1 MSPRRASLREE
12 WFIEDSERDISGLCP
27 MCRVAAEAE
36 IMRFGPTVRDGL
48 HEIFAA
54 SRAIRVQGATAGRG
68 YRDHGDWDAAAVV
81 RSIGVLIGMAA
92 KNYPSAPFSD
102 QNTGEKA

>member
-1 MSPRRASLREE
+1 MSARRVSLREE
-12 WFIEDSERDISGLCP
+12 WFIEDAERDISGLCP
-27 MCRVAAEAE
+27 LCRNAAEAE
-36 IMRFGPTVRDGL
+36 ILIFGPTVRDGL
-48 HEIFAA
+48 HEIFSA
-54 SRAIRVQGATAGRG
+54 SRATRVQGAMAGRG

-92 KNYPSAPFSD
+92 KNYPSAMFSD